1 MEPADKRKPKGVRG
15 YKKDGG
21 GKRVS
26 TGNNINRHVIPC
38 LTGFRDAVIPAQLL
52 NVEDWYG

>member
-1 MEPADKRKPKGVRG
+1 MEPAGERKPKGVRG

-38 LTGFRDAVIPAQLL
+38 VTGFIDAVIPTQFTTI
-52 NVEDWYG
+52 EDSYG